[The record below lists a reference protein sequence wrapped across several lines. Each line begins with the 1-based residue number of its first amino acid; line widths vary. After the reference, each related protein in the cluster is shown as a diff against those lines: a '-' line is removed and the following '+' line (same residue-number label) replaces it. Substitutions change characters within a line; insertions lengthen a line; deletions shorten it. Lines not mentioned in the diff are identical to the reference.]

1 MAPDR
6 AGGLYVADPIGAR
19 IMQVQLGGTVLREL
33 EAPALSGVRAIDVS
47 LDGQRLYA
55 LVESGILVIDLPSM

>member
-1 MAPDR
+1 MVKVRD
-6 AGGLYVADPIGAR
+6 GQVANRPIYA
-19 IMQVQLGGTVLREL
+19 
-33 EAPALSGVRAIDVS
+33 AIDVS